1 MCFNTLKYFRISVL
15 LALLQWPLAEIKG
28 QCAEYTIGFNG
39 DTLNCKDK
47 KGMKQGKWVN
57 KFDEIRGEP
66 GYEEEGVYQNNDK
79 TGYWRIFTLQGDLIG
94 IENYRFGQKNGLQ
107 QYFNTVGNLIKEE
120 SWLAHNP
127 ENPTEMV
134 EVYDINDPG
143 KVYMVEVKLEASAV
157 PHGLWKLFDPET
169 GKIIRK
175 DNYILGKLDDGSGTG
190 NGMIKK
196 EKEDGGESGKETDS
210 KGEQKEKPKE
220 KPKPKEVQD
229 FDKKNDGKKKFKI
242 RTGVT
247 G

>member
-1 MCFNTLKYFRISVL
+1 LTVFSFLFFENKVT
-15 LALLQWPLAEIKG
+15 G
-28 QCAEYTIGFNG
+28 QCSEYIIGSNG

-47 KGMKQGKWVN
+47 KGLRQGRWVN
-57 KFDEIRGEP
+57 HIEALRGEP
-66 GYEEEGVYQNNDK
+66 GYEEEGVYINNNK

-107 QYFNTVGNLIKEE
+107 QYYNTVGSLVKEE

-127 ENPTEMV
+127 ENPTEIV
-134 EVYDINDPG
+134 EVYDIKDPN
-143 KVYMVEVKLEASAV
+143 KIYQVEVKLDASSV
-157 PHGLWKLFDPET
+157 PHGIWKMYDPET
-169 GKIIRK
+169 GKVVRK

-196 EKEDGGESGKETDS
+196 DRTETGEKDAENKPEL
-210 KGEQKEKPKE
+210 KEKPKD

-229 FDKKNDGKKKFKI
+229 FEKKNDGKKKYKI
-242 RTGVT
+242 RTGET

>member
-1 MCFNTLKYFRISVL
+1 MRFAYL
-15 LALLQWPLAEIKG
+15 LHIRFFLLMLSLHFFMNGLYA
-28 QCAEYTIGFNG
+28 QCSEYMIGNNG

-47 KGMKQGKWVN
+47 KGTKRGKWIN
-57 KFDEIRGEP
+57 RIEELRGEP
-66 GYEEEGVYQNNDK
+66 GYEEEGEYQNSEK

-94 IENYRFGQKNGLQ
+94 IENYRYGQKNGVQ
-107 QYFNTVGNLIKEE
+107 QYFSINGSLIKEE

-134 EVYDINDPG
+134 EVYDINDPN

-157 PHGLWKLFDPET
+157 PHGLWKYYEPET
-169 GKIIRK
+169 GKLFRK

-196 EKEDGGESGKETDS
+196 DEKDREGKEKDNKKET
-210 KGEQKEKPKE
+210 KEKPKD
-220 KPKPKEVQD
+220 KPKPKEVMD
-229 FDKKNDGKKKFKI
+229 FEKKNEGKKNIKI
-242 RTGVT
+242 RTGAT